1 MLSVIVPV
9 FNAEKHLEKCIKSIL
24 SQTYTDIQVILVDDG
39 SADSS
44 GAICDSFCKS
54 DDRKEVVHTDNQ
66 GVISARI
73 TGFDHAN
80 GEYVTFVDADDWID
94 EKMYSEL
101 IPRLIDN
108 NSDFITSG
116 VLIEDK

>member
-54 DDRKEVVHTDNQ
+54 DDRIEVVHTDNQ
-66 GVISARI
+66 GAISARI